1 MADADAERAAIKAE
15 LSDAE
20 ADAEA
25 RMTELGNEVAEAYL
39 ASAAQAAAS
48 EATLFLELE
57 EQRVAV
63 LEEQALSR
71 EAALSGAAAKHAA
84 EAAAVVA
91 EHESV
96 IESLHAAAAE
106 RSQSVHTMRAEHASA
121 LADVEQSWT
130 IKLQSQAAAHE
141 QELAALRLASGV
153 QDEQSQ
159 AALTALTT
167 AAEERAVAF
176 ESQREEH
183 SRALAALG

>member
-1 MADADAERAAIKAE
+1 MAD
-15 LSDAE
+15 
-20 ADAEA
+20 
-25 RMTELGNEVAEAYL
+25 EVAEAYL

-106 RSQSVHTMRAEHASA
+106 RSQSVHTMRAEHGA
-121 LADVEQSWT
+121 Q
-130 IKLQSQAAAHE
+130 
-141 QELAALRLASGV
+141 LAALSG
-153 QDEQSQ
+153 SMHRRW
-159 AALTALTT
+159 LI
-167 AAEERAVAF
+167 
-176 ESQREEH
+176 
-183 SRALAALG
+183 SRSRGVML